1 MISWFNNLDDTSKI
15 ELFSTIASL
24 FTSIVAIVI
33 SILTLVQNN
42 KIIFES
48 SKPSIN
54 IFSKVVS
61 FTSPYSFIIL
71 KNFGASG
78 ATIENIEYDDVLNT
92 YFEKKPFEHMKNVFI
107 APNQSY
113 IYPLEPH
120 KEPDTI
126 INFKITYKYL
136 NKTYTEN
143 CAVNFEQ
150 FKDVCYVKVHSSKD
164 MKELSDILQE
174 MTFQNL

>member
-1 MISWFNNLDDTSKI
+1 MSCSDVIQIISIVCTS
-15 ELFSTIASL
+15 LL
-24 FTSIVAIVI
+24 SIVAIII
-33 SILTLVQNN
+33 SILTLIQNN
-42 KIIFES
+42 KMIFES
-48 SKPSIN
+48 SKPSIS

-61 FTSPYSFIIL
+61 FTSPYSFIVL
-71 KNFGASG
+71 KNFGSSG
-78 ATIENIEYDDVLNT
+78 ATILSIEYDDVLNT
-92 YFEKKPFEHMKNVFI
+92 YLKRKPFEHMKNVFI

-113 IYPLEPH
+113 VYPLEPH

-136 NKTYTEN
+136 GKTYTEN

-164 MKELSDILQE
+164 IQELSDILQE
-174 MTFQNL
+174 MTFQNF